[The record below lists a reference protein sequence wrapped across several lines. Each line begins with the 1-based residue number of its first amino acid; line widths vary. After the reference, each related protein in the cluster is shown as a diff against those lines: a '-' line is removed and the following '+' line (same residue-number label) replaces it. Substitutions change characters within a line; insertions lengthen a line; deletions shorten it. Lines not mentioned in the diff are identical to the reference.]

1 MAKNNINLE
10 KNKNSNTSAEVVD
23 ENKIQDGN
31 VTINDDKAS
40 LKVDISKY
48 HVRKSNPV
56 LKVLIYIGLIL
67 WAFINL
73 FPIYWMLT
81 FSFKDNDEIFGG
93 NVAGLPEEIRWEN
106 YEKALWGKNIGTKT
120 QDEEGFQMPKL
131 VRFFI
136 NSLIVTVSSIIIS
149 LIAALMATYAMT
161 RMHWRFGKLMNAVFM
176 LGITIP
182 MHASLLPV
190 YRTMS
195 NLSLLNTYTS
205 LILPYSAF
213 SLAMAIMICT
223 GFMDD
228 IPKELDEA
236 ACIDGC
242 GVGRTFFSV
251 IVPLMKPALSTIGIY
266 TFLQCWNELM
276 FANQF
281 MATGD
286 KLTLPVGI
294 QQLSAGRSMTEWGP
308 IGAAL
313 VIATFP
319 TLIVY
324 VFLSKRIQD
333 SFIAGAVKG

>member
-1 MAKNNINLE
+1 MERNNIKTDTL
-10 KNKNSNTSAEVVD
+10 
-23 ENKIQDGN
+23 KID
-31 VTINDDKAS
+31 T
-40 LKVDISKY
+40 SKY
-48 HVRKSNPV
+48 KVKKTNKT
-56 LKVLIYIGLIL
+56 LKVLIFVGLII

-81 FSFKDNDEIFGG
+81 FSFKNNEEIYGG
-93 NVAGLPEEIRWEN
+93 NVAGLPSELRWEN
-106 YEKALWGKNIGTKT
+106 YEDALWGKNIGTASKDDT
-120 QDEEGFQMPKL
+120 GFQLPKL
-131 VRFFI
+131 IRFFI
-136 NSLIVTVSSIIIS
+136 NSLIVTVATIAIS
-149 LIAALMATYAMT
+149 LVAALMATFAMT
-161 RMHWRFGKLMNAVFM
+161 RIKWKFSKMMNALFM

-195 NLSLLNTYTS
+195 NLGILNSYTS

-213 SLAMAIMICT
+213 SLSMAILICT

-242 GVGRTFFSV
+242 NLGGIFFKV

-286 KLTLPVGI
+286 KITLPVGI
-294 QQLSAGRSMTEWGP
+294 QQLSAGQSMTQWGP

-319 TLIVY
+319 TLLVY
-324 VFLSKRIQD
+324 IFLSKRIQD